1 MRRGLRLCNVWLRI
15 VATLHKFLLTKT
27 LLSCIIGVSKG
38 KEIPE
43 GKGRNATMLGF
54 YGNFY
59 GRDCF
64 LTTPIKEKSLALGL
78 DLLEGIRK
86 KLRMRKVVIT
96 NYEAHAVTEAME
108 PASLENIGEGY
119 ARIAALDG
127 SWEVEGALMDEIIIV
142 NGM

>member
-1 MRRGLRLCNVWLRI
+1 
-15 VATLHKFLLTKT
+15 
-27 LLSCIIGVSKG
+27 
-38 KEIPE
+38 
-43 GKGRNATMLGF
+43 MLGF

-64 LTTPIKEKSLALGL
+64 LATTIKEKSLALGL
-78 DLLEGIRK
+78 DLLDGIRK
-86 KLRMRKVVIT
+86 KLNKRNVVIT

-108 PASLENIGEGY
+108 PASLEALPVINGGAKY

-127 SWEVEGALMDEIIIV
+127 SWEVEGALLDEIIVV

>member
-1 MRRGLRLCNVWLRI
+1 
-15 VATLHKFLLTKT
+15 
-27 LLSCIIGVSKG
+27 
-38 KEIPE
+38 
-43 GKGRNATMLGF
+43 MLGF

-64 LTTPIKEKSLALGL
+64 LATPIKEKSLALGL

-86 KLRMRKVVIT
+86 KLNKRNVVIT

-108 PASLENIGEGY
+108 PASLEAPPVVSGAKY

-127 SWEVEGALMDEIIIV
+127 SWEIEGALLDEIIVV

>member
-1 MRRGLRLCNVWLRI
+1 
-15 VATLHKFLLTKT
+15 
-27 LLSCIIGVSKG
+27 
-38 KEIPE
+38 
-43 GKGRNATMLGF
+43 MLGF

-59 GRDCF
+59 GKDCF

-108 PASLENIGEGY
+108 PASMEVLPAFPVENGTKY
-119 ARIAALDG
+119 VRIAAIDG
-127 SWEVEGALMDEIIIV
+127 SWEIEGALLEDVIVV

>member
-1 MRRGLRLCNVWLRI
+1 MPEYTHESNG
-15 VATLHKFLLTKT
+15 LLTQGDI
-27 LLSCIIGVSKG
+27 L
-38 KEIPE
+38 ER
-43 GKGRNATMLGF
+43 KGRAQGMLGF

-64 LTTPIKEKSLALGL
+64 LATPIKEKSLALGL
-78 DLLEGIRK
+78 DLLDGIRK
-86 KLRMRKVVIT
+86 KLNKRNVVIT

-108 PASLENIGEGY
+108 PASLEALPVINGGAKY

-127 SWEVEGALMDEIIIV
+127 SWEVEGALLDEIIVV

>member
-1 MRRGLRLCNVWLRI
+1 
-15 VATLHKFLLTKT
+15 
-27 LLSCIIGVSKG
+27 
-38 KEIPE
+38 
-43 GKGRNATMLGF
+43 MLGF

-64 LTTPIKEKSLALGL
+64 LATPIKEKSLALGL
-78 DLLEGIRK
+78 DLLDGIRK
-86 KLRMRKVVIT
+86 KLNKRNVVIT

-127 SWEVEGALMDEIIIV
+127 SWEVEGALLDEIIVV